1 MWKSTDEKRQ
11 LRDIKKCQNGSLFC
25 QNGTPNMTKWQDN
38 KKKKR
43 KIKKKTNLFVYS
55 TRVARVRESEKL
67 TPGRWKSPRIALLC
81 TVLYKNRAKIL
92 VPPDTYKIPKP

>member
-1 MWKSTDEKRQ
+1 
-11 LRDIKKCQNGSLFC
+11 
-25 QNGTPNMTKWQDN
+25 MTKWQEN

-67 TPGRWKSPRIALLC
+67 TSGRWKSPQIALLC
-81 TVLYKNRAKIL
+81 TVLYKTKAKNL
-92 VPPDTYKIPKP
+92 VPPDTYKKPKP